1 MIAIF
6 TSLADAQAY
15 ANKVHAYLQAHCPN
29 YRAERWSVPF
39 ESVEGGTWYVKA
51 PVEEEIDKWDVPI
64 DTATEIS
71 KAVGI
76 TVSLPDTGGLC
87 EVGKYYQW
95 KGAILKCRQTHN
107 RTIYEP
113 KDTPALF
120 SYFRDNSDQLEW
132 IAGEQV
138 EVGWMRIYNGVQYE
152 VIQAHQTQSDWTPD
166 RATTLWKIYVDPTQ
180 VIIPV
185 WKQPTGAHDAY
196 QIGDKVHFPT
206 INDPVYESLIPANVY
221 SPISYPAGWKKL

>member
-1 MIAIF
+1 MIAVF
-6 TSLADAQAY
+6 STLAEAQAY
-15 ANKVHAYLQAHCPN
+15 ANKVHTYLQAHRPG
-29 YRAERWSVPF
+29 YTAERWSIPF
-39 ESVEGGTWYVKA
+39 ESAEGGTWYVKA
-51 PVEEEIDKWDVPI
+51 PIEQEVNKWDVPI

-76 TVSLPDTGGLC
+76 TVPLPDTGGLC

-132 IAGEQV
+132 IVGEQV
-138 EVGWMRIYNGVQYE
+138 EVGWMRIYNDIKYE
-152 VIQAHQTQSDWTPD
+152 VIQAHQTQEDWTPP
-166 RATTLWKIYVDPTQ
+166 ATPALWKIYVDPLIVSEWTY
-180 VIIPV
+180 PV
-185 WKQPTGAHDAY
+185 GYVVGQIVTYQGLTYKCLQAHTS
-196 QIGDKVHFPT
+196 Q
-206 INDPVYESLIPANVY
+206 
-221 SPISYPAGWKKL
+221 AGWTPPIVPALWQLQ